1 MTADVYLNFFFQPIP
16 AIPVACLYA
25 EGLMKQTG
33 VSANRQFV
41 SDDVLEVASSEE
53 RQP

>member
-1 MTADVYLNFFFQPIP
+1 MFADVYLNFFFHPIP

-33 VSANRQFV
+33 MSANRQFV
-41 SDDVLEVASSEE
+41 SFQLFPFFITHS
-53 RQP
+53 